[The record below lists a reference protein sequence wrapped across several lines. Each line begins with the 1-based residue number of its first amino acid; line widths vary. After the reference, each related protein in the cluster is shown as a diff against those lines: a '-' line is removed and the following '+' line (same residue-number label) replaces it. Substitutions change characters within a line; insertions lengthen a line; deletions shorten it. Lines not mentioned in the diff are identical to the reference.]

1 MSHIMSH
8 AYLPRLHLPSLQTSP
23 GCWEDA
29 HLGTRSV
36 DLRKQSGALG
46 RLPDQRL
53 STVSR
58 RRPLQKSLEIRWLE
72 RKLNLFQG
80 FEP

>member
-1 MSHIMSH
+1 
-8 AYLPRLHLPSLQTSP
+8 
-23 GCWEDA
+23 
-29 HLGTRSV
+29 
-36 DLRKQSGALG
+36 
-46 RLPDQRL
+46 L